1 MYIKCSNTNET
12 PYKTKM
18 YLFIPYYIHTIIY
31 TYIYSPKLLIIPYIQ
46 VGMYTLII
54 ILNILI

>member
-18 YLFIPYYIHTIIY
+18 YLFISYYIHT
-31 TYIYSPKLLIIPYIQ
+31 IYSPKLLIIPYIQ
-46 VGMYTLII
+46 VRTLK
-54 ILNILI
+54 L